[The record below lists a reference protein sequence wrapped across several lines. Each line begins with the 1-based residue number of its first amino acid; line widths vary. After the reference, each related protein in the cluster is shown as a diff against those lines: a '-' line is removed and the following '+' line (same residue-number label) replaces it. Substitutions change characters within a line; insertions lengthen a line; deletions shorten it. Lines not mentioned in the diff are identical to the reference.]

1 MSDPM
6 NNPGRPEPDP
16 DAAPTARVIEVDVAE
31 PMTPLRVVP
40 PQVIATDR
48 TERITAPAIVPV
60 APRPPARRR
69 DRVVTLGIA
78 GVGVF
83 FVGWLAVDA
92 AAWVA
97 AAFERGPVLGAL
109 AATAVAAGV
118 AGAGA
123 VIAREVVSLFRLK
136 TVEAIH
142 QKFADN
148 HVLPARRAA
157 RPSRTCSRWFRGNAR
172 RKPRSRPFSARSS
185 CITRPRSRSRFCRA
199 R

>member
-1 MSDPM
+1 M
-6 NNPGRPEPDP
+6 
-16 DAAPTARVIEVDVAE
+16 
-31 PMTPLRVVP
+31 
-40 PQVIATDR
+40 
-48 TERITAPAIVPV
+48 
-60 APRPPARRR
+60 
-69 DRVVTLGIA
+69 
-78 GVGVF
+78 GVF

-142 QKFADN
+142 QKFADRR
-148 HVLPARRAA
+148 VLPADG
-157 RPSRTCSRWFRGNAR
+157 PQGHRG
-172 RKPRSRPFSARSS
+172 
-185 CITRPRSRSRFCRA
+185 RA
-199 R
+199 RGGSEGT